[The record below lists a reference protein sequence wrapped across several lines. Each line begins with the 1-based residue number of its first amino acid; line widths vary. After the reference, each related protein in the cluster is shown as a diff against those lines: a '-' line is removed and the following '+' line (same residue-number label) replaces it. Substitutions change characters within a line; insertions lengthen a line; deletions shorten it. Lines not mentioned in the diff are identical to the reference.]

1 MLVRKTTDKKSLEQ
15 LQNKQ
20 TQELHVFVFYIFQ
33 SQRNTENQLAA
44 NKQVKRLQAHGSN
57 LNK

>member
-1 MLVRKTTDKKSLEQ
+1 MYLCFTFFNLKEIQK
-15 LQNKQ
+15 
-20 TQELHVFVFYIFQ
+20 
-33 SQRNTENQLAA
+33 NQLAA